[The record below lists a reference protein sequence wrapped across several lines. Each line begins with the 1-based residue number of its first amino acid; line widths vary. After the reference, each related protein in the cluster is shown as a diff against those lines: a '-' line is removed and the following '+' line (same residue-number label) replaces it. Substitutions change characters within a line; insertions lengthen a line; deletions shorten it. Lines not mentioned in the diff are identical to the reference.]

1 MIKYDNVLT
10 WLMGRAT
17 PSKRRHGSS
26 ADIGE
31 GIAAVPMAVASSV
44 AATVATDAILVVEM
58 HLTDTKR

>member
-10 WLMGRAT
+10 WLMGRAI

-31 GIAAVPMAVASSV
+31 GIAAKPVAAASAV
-44 AATVATDAILVVEM
+44 AATVATVAILVELM
-58 HLTDTKR
+58 HLAVTKR